1 MRALITN
8 DDGIDSPGLT
18 ALALAAMK
26 CGLDVTVAAPTAQ
39 SSGTSAS
46 IAAVGEAGRV
56 ASERRTLPG
65 LDVDAYAVAAHPGLI
80 SLIACRGGFG
90 GKPDVVLSGINLGA
104 NVGRAILHSG
114 TVGAALTGHLN
125 DVTSMAVSLD
135 VGLDGPEP
143 LWDKAGEVVQAV
155 LPMLL
160 EMPAASVLSLNVP
173 NIVDVQGLRWAEL
186 ARFGSVQGR
195 VDELDDGEVELV
207 FVYSEDSLAPGTDT
221 ALLADG
227 FATVTALH
235 SVGRDVSPERAL
247 PAWPA

>member
-8 DDGIDSPGLT
+8 DDGIDSPGLW
-18 ALALAAMK
+18 ALASAAAE
-26 CGLDVTVAAPTAQ
+26 CGLEVVVAAPTAQ
-39 SSGTSAS
+39 ASGTSAS
-46 IAAVGEAGRV
+46 VAAVGEHGRV

-65 LDVDAYAVAAHPGLI
+65 LDAEAYAVAAHPGLI

-90 GKPDVVLSGINLGA
+90 GKPDVVLSGVNLGA

-114 TVGAALTGHLN
+114 TVGAALTAHVN
-125 DVTSMAVSLD
+125 DVTAMAVSLD

-143 LWDKAGEVVQAV
+143 LWDKAGEVVRVV
-155 LPMLL
+155 LPTLL
-160 EMPAASVLSLNVP
+160 EMPAATVLSLNVP
-173 NIVDVQGLRWAEL
+173 NVVDVQGLRWAEL
-186 ARFGSVQGR
+186 ARFGTVQSR
-195 VDELDDGEVELV
+195 VDDVGDNEVELV
-207 FVYSEDSLAPGTDT
+207 HVYAEDSLVPGTDT

-227 FATVTALH
+227 FATVTALR

>member
-8 DDGIDSPGLT
+8 DDGIDSPGLLT
-18 ALALAAMK
+18 LARAAVE
-26 CGLDVTVAAPTAQ
+26 CGLEVVVAAPAEQ
-39 SSGTSAS
+39 ASGTSAS
-46 IAAVGEAGRV
+46 VAAAGDSGRV

-65 LDVDAYAVAAHPGLI
+65 LGAEAYAVAAHPGLI

-90 GKPDVVLSGINLGA
+90 GKPDVVLSGVNLGA

-114 TVGAALTGHLN
+114 TVGAALTAHLN

-143 LWDKAGEVVQAV
+143 LWDKAGEAVRAV
-155 LPMLL
+155 LPALL
-160 EMPAASVLSLNVP
+160 EMPAATVLSLNVP

-186 ARFGSVQGR
+186 ARFGTVQSR
-195 VDELDDGEVELV
+195 VDEVGENEVELV
-207 FVYSEDSLAPGTDT
+207 TVYSEDKPAPGTDA

-227 FATVTALH
+227 YATLTPLR
-235 SVGRDVSPERAL
+235 SVGAEPISGLPS

>member
-18 ALALAAMK
+18 TLASAALDR
-26 CGLDVTVAAPTAQ
+26 GLEVVVAAPSSQA
-39 SSGTSAS
+39 SGTSAS
-46 IAAVGEAGRV
+46 VAALGDSGRV
-56 ASERRTLPG
+56 LSERRTLPD
-65 LDVDAYAVAAHPGLI
+65 LDVEAYAVAAHPGLI

-90 GKPDVVLSGINLGA
+90 GKPDVVLSGVNLGA

-114 TVGAALTGHLN
+114 TVGAALTAHLN
-125 DVTSMAVSLD
+125 DVTSLAVSLD

-143 LWDKAGEVVQAV
+143 LWEKAGEVVRAV
-155 LPMLL
+155 LPLLL
-160 EMPAASVLSLNVP
+160 EMPAASIISLNVP

-186 ARFGSVQGR
+186 ARFGTVQSR
-195 VDELDDGEVELV
+195 VDDVGDNEVELV
-207 FVYSEDSLAPGTDT
+207 HVYAEESLVPGTDT

-227 FATVTALH
+227 FATLTALR
-235 SVGRDVSPERAL
+235 SVDRDVSSERAL

>member
-8 DDGIDSPGLT
+8 DDGIDSPGL
-18 ALALAAMK
+18 AVLAAAALES
-26 CGLDVTVAAPTAQ
+26 GLDVLVAAPVTQA
-39 SSGTSAS
+39 SGTSAS
-46 IAAVGEAGRV
+46 VAAIGDDGRV
-56 ASERRTLPG
+56 VSERRSLPG
-65 LDVDAYAVAAHPGLI
+65 LDVEAYAVAAHPSLI

-104 NVGRAILHSG
+104 NVGRAVLHSG

-143 LWDKAGEVVQAV
+143 LWDKAGEVVRVV

-160 EMPAASVLSLNVP
+160 EMPDTPVLSLNVP
-173 NIVDVQGLRWAEL
+173 NADVRGLRWAEL
-186 ARFGSVQGR
+186 ARFGTVQSR
-195 VDELDDGEVELV
+195 VDDRGDGQVELV
-207 FVYSEDSLAPGTDT
+207 HVYAEQSLVPGTDT
-221 ALLADG
+221 ALLAEG
-227 FATVTALH
+227 FATLTALR
-235 SVGRDVSPERAL
+235 SVGRDVSSERAL